1 MNVKLGQLIF
11 NLVFTIIGWLSS
23 AVTLWMVCAENQK
36 NGFFVFCLI
45 ISIISIVYIIFQINL
60 YKKSRQQT
68 YVHSSQEKVNK
79 YLYDWIKEGSRTV
92 IFTRDFTWANSS
104 YAMQSML
111 EEKSRRH
118 ELIVCLYQPT
128 EITNRL
134 KDLGAEI
141 YIHNLHDLK
150 SRFTIIHYGTNS
162 PQITIGLRNADGN
175 YVNKRYSMQY
185 DPHIYN
191 LFVELFE
198 SIKAT
203 CAVPL
208 NSPYK

>member
-1 MNVKLGQLIF
+1 MKLWQLIF
-11 NLVFTIIGWLSS
+11 NLIFTVIGWLSS
-23 AVTLWMVCAENQK
+23 ALALWMIWAETFRNS
-36 NGFFVFCLI
+36 FFVFCLTI
-45 ISIISIVYIIFQINL
+45 SVVSIIYVILQINL
-60 YKKSRQQT
+60 YKRNRQQT
-68 YVHSSQEKVNK
+68 FIHSSQEKVNK

-104 YAMQSML
+104 TNMLSML
-111 EEKSRRH
+111 EEKSKKH
-118 ELIVCLYQPT
+118 ELIICLYQPT
-128 EITNRL
+128 DITNRL
-134 KDLGAEI
+134 KELGAEV

-203 CAVPL
+203 Y
-208 NSPYK
+208 SIS